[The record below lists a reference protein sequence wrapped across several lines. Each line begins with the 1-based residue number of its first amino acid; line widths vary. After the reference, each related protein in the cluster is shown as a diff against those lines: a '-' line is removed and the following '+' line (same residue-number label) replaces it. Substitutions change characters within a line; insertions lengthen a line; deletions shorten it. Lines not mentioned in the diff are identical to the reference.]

1 MIDFTRN
8 PKLLTESWLKAF
20 GAWNKTLLKYVYGK
34 DVDMI
39 ANLNEDD
46 NSLKFVIRGEVE
58 DVKSYANAI
67 VAEKNYLEAYAQFG
81 KEHPMTTKQRV
92 ILDQAIQQF
101 EQKTGITW
109 PFVDEG

>member
-92 ILDQAIQQF
+92 ILDQAVQQF